1 MEQIGVVKSING
13 DIAKIAFIKK
23 SGCGGGCSSCKS
35 GCPQDTVILEVQNME
50 NAKVGDEVVVS
61 ITNSELSKLNFWAYV
76 FPTFITIL
84 ILAVSLAIFNYFS
97 IANYELYASGFALIA
112 MILSFKI
119 GGVVS
124 KKNSKDGMQLKMI
137 KLSPYYKKLS

>member
-35 GCPQDTVILEVQNME
+35 GCPQDTVILEVQNTE
-50 NAKVGDEVVVS
+50 NAKIGDEVVVS
-61 ITNSELSKLNFWAYV
+61 INSSELSKMNFWAYV
-76 FPTFITIL
+76 FPTFITII
-84 ILAVSLAIFNYFS
+84 ILTISLAIFNYFT
-97 IANYELYASGFALIA
+97 IANYELYASGLALMA
-112 MILSFKI
+112 MIVSFKI

-124 KKNSKDGMQLKMI
+124 KKNNKGELQLKMI
-137 KLSPYYKKLS
+137 KLLAYPKKLS